1 MDRNNAVPSSSNRD
15 AISRLPLPPSNA
27 WKKGRDKE
35 SQLSK
40 MYNPSSMLNSMNVDK
55 DLVPVKHVPPSGEDV
70 QPLMALSHPRADTI
84 NDGELL
90 SDVEEFNIPWNDLV
104 LKERIGAGNLSL
116 LVSSHLDSGRMFVFP
131 IEGCML
137 YWYSIVP

>member
-55 DLVPVKHVPPSGEDV
+55 DLVPVKHVPPIGEDA

-104 LKERIGAGNLSL
+104 LKERIGAGNLSCWFLATWIVVGCLFFL
-116 LVSSHLDSGRMFVFP
+116 LKGACYIGIL
-131 IEGCML
+131 
-137 YWYSIVP
+137 